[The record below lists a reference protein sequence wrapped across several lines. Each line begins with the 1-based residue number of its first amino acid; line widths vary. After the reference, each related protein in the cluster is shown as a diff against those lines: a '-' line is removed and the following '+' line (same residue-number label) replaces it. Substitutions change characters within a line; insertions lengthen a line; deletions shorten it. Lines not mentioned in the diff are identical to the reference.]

1 MRSLFSLAAIVA
13 VSAGTAVAGPFTD
26 SLKPGNPTPKTIS
39 SIAFGPEGVLFLG
52 DSSGSQVVA
61 IATGDTSPAAPGD
74 VNVDNIGEKLA
85 AALGTT
91 AANVTINDVKVN
103 PASGNVFIAATRKGA
118 NGGPIVVKLGRDGK
132 IAEVPMKNVP
142 TANTTLPGNGR
153 TAITGLAFVEG
164 KVVVAG
170 LSNEEF
176 ASTLWAVPYPFT
188 RIDKG
193 TGVEIYHG
201 AHGKFETKSPV
212 QSFVPYQIGGADY
225 LLAAYTCTP
234 LVKFP
239 VADLKPGQKVR
250 GTTIAELGNRNKP
263 LDMIVY
269 QKGGKDFV
277 LIANSAR
284 GVMKLP
290 AEPIATAKA
299 ITSRAA
305 PKTGVPYESVAELE
319 GELQLDK
326 LDNER
331 VLLLVKAQ
339 DGVLNLK
346 TIPLP

>member
-1 MRSLFSLAAIVA
+1 MRAPFAAFAVLVA
-13 VSAGTAVAGPFTD
+13 AGMAVAGPFTD
-26 SLKPGNPTPKTIS
+26 SLKSGNPAPKSIS
-39 SIAFGPEGVLFLG
+39 AIAFGPEGVLFLG
-52 DSSGSQVVA
+52 DSTGSQVIA
-61 IATGDTSPAAPGD
+61 IATGDTSPAGQGD
-74 VNVDNIGEKLA
+74 VNVENIGEKVA

-91 AANVTINDVKVN
+91 AANVAINDLKVN
-103 PASGNVFIAATRKGA
+103 PASGNVYIAATRKGA
-118 NGGPIVVKLGRDGK
+118 NGGPIVVRLGRDGK
-132 IAEVPMKNVP
+132 ISEVPMKDVP
-142 TANTTLPGNGR
+142 TASTELPGNDGK
-153 TAITGLAFVEG
+153 AVTGLAFVEG

-170 LSNEEF
+170 LSSEEF

-188 RIDKG
+188 RIEKG

-201 AHGKFETKSPV
+201 AHGKFETRSPV

-239 VADLKPGQKVR
+239 VSDLKPGQKVR

-269 QKGGKDFV
+269 QKGGKDYV

-290 AEPIATAKA
+290 AEPIATAEA
-299 ITSRAA
+299 ITTKAA
-305 PKTGVPYESVAELE
+305 PKTGVQYESVEELQ
-319 GELQLDK
+319 GVQQLDK

-331 VLLLVKAQ
+331 VLLLIKG
-339 DGVLNLK
+339 DGDTLNLK